1 MILQHIRSSARRLP
15 ALMVIITLVA
25 IIIGGF
31 ALHYAEQAMVA
42 SAGEILSLA
51 AVSIADKLDM
61 QMAERYGDIQL
72 LAQSL
77 VFQGHD
83 YAAMGQR
90 LHALLRVYP
99 VYRWAG
105 VTDANGRVLVATDQT
120 SQGLDLHGLPGFL
133 AVKAGE
139 RAVIQDAVP
148 DAEGGSTVTFV
159 SALRDANGA
168 FSGAVISQV
177 GLPVLEEIFS
187 RVVNALRT
195 QWGSGTPIE
204 YVFLDHQG
212 NVFVD
217 SFLREEGRANLKQ
230 LNVPSALLFDT
241 AAAGFVEEQHD
252 RRQVE
257 VVTGYAQT
265 KGTAELMGRG
275 WGVLVRADRRAILH
289 QTRIVIWKVGMA
301 GVVMVLPLFGVLLWS
316 ITRLT
321 TSADEADKGRSLA
334 QAAEQK
340 FQTLLEMAP
349 DAIVMTDMSGTIVL
363 TNRQVDLLFGYA
375 PGQLVGQPI
384 EILVPEPARTTHIA
398 HRDQY
403 NQSPTARP
411 MGNNLPL
418 TGRRQD
424 GTLFP
429 ILTSLSQ
436 AKTSE
441 GAFTMAAVRDVTQQ
455 KMEEAERERLSSEI
469 RLLLDST
476 SGGVYGMDRQG
487 HCTFINRAGAE
498 MLGYQPEELIGRNL
512 HEIMHHSHPD
522 GSPCPVATCP
532 IFSASQIGRGCS
544 LEDEVFWRRDG
555 TTFLPE
561 ITTRPLYEGGL
572 LKGVVVTFSDIT
584 TRKQIQQ
591 ELMVA
596 KELAESSARAK
607 SEFLAMMSHEIRTPM
622 NGVIGMTGLLLDTD
636 LTEEQREYAETV
648 RKSGD
653 HLLTVIND
661 ILDFSKME
669 SGKVGLE
676 VIDFDLR
683 TAVAEAV
690 DLLYSQ
696 AFSKGVN
703 LSSLIHAAV
712 PSTLRG
718 DPGRLR
724 QVLINLMGNGIKF
737 TQQGDVTLSITLLEH
752 IDADVM
758 LRFEVHD
765 NGIGLSQEAQ
775 GKLFQSFSQAD
786 NSMARR
792 FGGTGLGLA
801 ICKQLVELMGGQ
813 VGVESQLSKGSIFW
827 FTARF
832 ATRRQAPVSTRA
844 KASKELQGL
853 RLCIVDDN
861 PINRRML
868 EIYSNQWGMSCL
880 IAEDGHRAL
889 AMMRAAAEEGRACTF
904 AIIDMLMPDITG
916 LELAVA
922 IKADPLLASTKLVL
936 LTSRG
941 QRGDAKAA
949 HEAGYAAYLPK
960 PVQAPQ
966 LYECLVAVHTPSTPD
981 AASDNRSAVEAQ
993 RPALVT
999 RHSLAEQSAQA
1010 AERILVAEDNLV
1022 NQKVTVRM
1030 LEKLGYRADL
1040 VANGLEALEA
1050 LTRIS
1055 YVLVLMDC
1063 QMPEMDGLETARRIR
1078 EQEATGS
1085 PFGAQSM
1092 GHLPI
1097 IAMTASV
1104 LQENRDICLA
1114 AGMDD
1119 FISKPVGIE
1128 KLGVVLGCWI
1138 DTSGSCEF

>member
-1 MILQHIRSSARRLP
+1 
-15 ALMVIITLVA
+15 
-25 IIIGGF
+25 
-31 ALHYAEQAMVA
+31 
-42 SAGEILSLA
+42 
-51 AVSIADKLDM
+51 
-61 QMAERYGDIQL
+61 
-72 LAQSL
+72 
-77 VFQGHD
+77 
-83 YAAMGQR
+83 
-90 LHALLRVYP
+90 
-99 VYRWAG
+99 
-105 VTDANGRVLVATDQT
+105 
-120 SQGLDLHGLPGFL
+120 
-133 AVKAGE
+133 
-139 RAVIQDAVP
+139 
-148 DAEGGSTVTFV
+148 
-159 SALRDANGA
+159 
-168 FSGAVISQV
+168 
-177 GLPVLEEIFS
+177 
-187 RVVNALRT
+187 
-195 QWGSGTPIE
+195 
-204 YVFLDHQG
+204 
-212 NVFVD
+212 
-217 SFLREEGRANLKQ
+217 
-230 LNVPSALLFDT
+230 
-241 AAAGFVEEQHD
+241 
-252 RRQVE
+252 
-257 VVTGYAQT
+257 
-265 KGTAELMGRG
+265 
-275 WGVLVRADRRAILH
+275 
-289 QTRIVIWKVGMA
+289 MA
-301 GVVMVLPLFGVLLWS
+301 GVVMVLPLFGALLWS

-321 TSADEADKGRSLA
+321 TFASE
-334 QAAEQK
+334 AAEERS
-340 FQTLLEMAP
+340 QTQ
-349 DAIVMTDMSGTIVL
+349 T
-363 TNRQVDLLFGYA
+363 
-375 PGQLVGQPI
+375 
-384 EILVPEPARTTHIA
+384 
-398 HRDQY
+398 
-403 NQSPTARP
+403 
-411 MGNNLPL
+411 
-418 TGRRQD
+418 
-424 GTLFP
+424 
-429 ILTSLSQ
+429 
-436 AKTSE
+436 
-441 GAFTMAAVRDVTQQ
+441 
-455 KMEEAERERLSSEI
+455 AERERLSREI

-476 SGGVYGMDRQG
+476 SGGLYGMDQQG

-555 TTFLPE
+555 TTFLSE
-561 ITTRPLYEGGL
+561 ITSRPLYEGGL

-584 TRKQIQQ
+584 ARKQIQQ

-607 SEFLAMMSHEIRTPM
+607 SEFLATMSHEIRTPM

-669 SGKVGLE
+669 SGKMGLE

-765 NGIGLSQEAQ
+765 NGIGLSHEAQ
-775 GKLFQSFSQAD
+775 GRLFQSFSQAD

-813 VGVESQLSKGSIFW
+813 VGVESQLGKGSIFW